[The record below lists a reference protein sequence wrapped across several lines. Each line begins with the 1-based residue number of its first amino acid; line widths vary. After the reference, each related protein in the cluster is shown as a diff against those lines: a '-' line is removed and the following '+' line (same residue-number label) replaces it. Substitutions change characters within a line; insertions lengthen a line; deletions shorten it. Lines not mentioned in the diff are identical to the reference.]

1 MNTELDSAFIDSPP
15 EGLAVWN
22 TRTRKL
28 IMHILSGADAAHTD
42 VNLFGAYSLASRGVY
57 AATQQEILN
66 EFLAAPTDRVDE
78 ADADR
83 VDEADA
89 YTSRVTERE
98 AAAAVETEESPG
110 K

>member
-28 IMHILSGADAAHTD
+28 IMHILNGAHADPTD
-42 VNLFGAYSLASRGVY
+42 VNLYGAYSLASRGVY
-57 AATQQEILN
+57 VATQQEILN
-66 EFLAAPTDRVDE
+66 EFLAAPTE
-78 ADADR
+78 R

-89 YTSRVTERE
+89 YTTRVTERE
-98 AAAAVETEESPG
+98 AAAAVETEETPG